1 MRKWAS
7 ERIFNSIHGRNLVYN
22 TCWEDPRLDREA
34 LQIGPDDHIAMI
46 TSAGC
51 NALDYALDAP
61 AAIHCVDVNPRQN
74 ALLELKLAAIR
85 RLDYQD
91 AFSMFGRG
99 YWPGVMN
106 EYTDLL
112 RLDLSARSR
121 LFWDKRIRWFANRRR
136 SFFFRGTSGTFAKWM
151 NVYIDRIAKVR
162 PQVHQIFQ
170 LSSLDQ
176 QSDLFEREL
185 WPQIWRKTLRTAV
198 SRDITLAM
206 LGVPRPQRIQVEKN
220 CEGGIAGFIEQ
231 CMRSVFAQR
240 SLTDNYFWRAYLE
253 GGYTPECCPDYL
265 KPENFERLKNGLVDR
280 IHPHTMTMQQFL
292 DTSETQIS
300 RFVLLDHMDW
310 LADHRPELLEGEWQ
324 SIMDRATSDAR
335 IIWRSGGLRTDFLN
349 DVRVQIG
356 GVKTELMKLLVLNE
370 KLAATLHERDR
381 VATYA
386 SFYIANMAA

>member
-7 ERIFNSIHGRNLVYN
+7 ERIFKSIHGRNLVYN

-34 LQIGPDDHIAMI
+34 LQIGPSDRVAMI

-51 NALDYALDAP
+51 NALDYALDGP

-91 AFSMFGRG
+91 AFAMFGRG
-99 YWPGVMN
+99 HWPGVTKA
-106 EYTDLL
+106 YRDVLRHDLQP
-112 RLDLSARSR
+112 LSRA
-121 LFWDKRIRWFANRRR
+121 FWDKRIRWFANERR

-162 PQVHQIFQ
+162 PQVKQIFQ
-170 LSSLDQ
+170 TESLDE

-185 WPQIWRKTLRTAV
+185 WPQIWRKSLKTAV

-231 CMRSVFAQR
+231 CMRSVFSQR

-265 KPENFERLKNGLVDR
+265 KPENFEKLSSGLVER
-280 IHPHTMTMQQFL
+280 IHPHTMTMQSFL
-292 DTSETQIS
+292 DGCDTQIS

-310 LADHRPELLEGEWQ
+310 LADHRPELLEEEWQ

-349 DVRVQIG
+349 DVQVQVG
-356 GVKTELMKLLVLNE
+356 GVQHNLMKLLVLDE

>member
-7 ERIFNSIHGRNLVYN
+7 ERIFKSIHGRNLVYN

-34 LQIGPDDHIAMI
+34 LQIGPDDRIAMI

-51 NALDYALDAP
+51 NALDYALDEP

-85 RLDYQD
+85 RLDYED
-91 AFSMFGRG
+91 AFAMFGRG
-99 YWPGVMN
+99 YWSGVMN
-106 EYTDLL
+106 AYTNQL

-121 LFWDKRIRWFANRRR
+121 MFWDKRIRWFANSRR

-162 PQVHQIFQ
+162 PQVQQIFQ
-170 LSSLDQ
+170 LSSLDE

-185 WPQIWRKTLRTAV
+185 WPQIWRKTLKTAV

-240 SLTDNYFWRAYLE
+240 SLVDNYFWRAYLE

-265 KPENFERLKNGLVDR
+265 KPANFEKLKDGLVDR

-292 DTSETQIS
+292 DGSETQIS

-324 SIMDRATSDAR
+324 SIMDRATSNAR

-349 DVRVQIG
+349 SVHVQIG

-370 KLAATLHERDR
+370 QLAASLHEQDR

-386 SFYIANMAA
+386 SFYIADMAA